1 LWEIILT
8 TNNKGET
15 MNTKK
20 IFKITFVE
28 EVTSS
33 VKIEANTLEEAIKIV
48 ESGDFVGD
56 EIEERDH
63 FQITNS
69 YEV

>member
-8 TNNKGET
+8 TNNKGKT

-56 EIEERDH
+56 EVEDRDH

>member
-1 LWEIILT
+1 
-8 TNNKGET
+8 

>member
-1 LWEIILT
+1 
-8 TNNKGET
+8 

-56 EIEERDH
+56 EIEDRDH

>member
-1 LWEIILT
+1 
-8 TNNKGET
+8 

-20 IFKITFVE
+20 IFKITFAE

-56 EIEERDH
+56 EVEDRDH

>member
-1 LWEIILT
+1 
-8 TNNKGET
+8 

-56 EIEERDH
+56 EVEDRDH

>member
-1 LWEIILT
+1 
-8 TNNKGET
+8 

-56 EIEERDH
+56 EVEDRDH

-69 YEV
+69 YNDY